1 MAPID
6 LTARRFG
13 NEQSPYLLS
22 SADWNKV
29 HAFAQGGLRLPTDE
43 GPLRQYIGYGG
54 PDFGPFN
61 PLLDTYRSIKNRAA
75 QWRDGLFGQVIGMAD
90 GIVQYAGTTTQS
102 YNGLRP
108 VILQL
113 LNAPTPELQ
122 AEFERQIAPLAATAQ
137 RMADQAGATAQA
149 VVDYSKGASAD
160 HDRLIQIINHYNWQ
174 FGQTQDQMN
183 DRYRQLEAERH
194 RLEGKIEEYKQAVI
208 VAATTPTYAWIPIIG
223 WIAGGVVAGVY
234 GDKAVKAKAEAE
246 AARDQIV
253 RLQEQVA
260 RDRALLDAIQRG
272 QQITGTVDAS
282 LAAALP
288 VIQRMEGVW
297 RAFAADLTNVTR
309 LVKEDLAQAD
319 PILRDFVTD
328 EALLG
333 WQKLGQAAAEYR
345 QNADAQF
352 RAIVLAA

>member
-1 MAPID
+1 MAVID
-6 LTARRFG
+6 LTARRFAG
-13 NEQSPYLLS
+13 GQSSYLLS
-22 SADWNKV
+22 EADWGKV
-29 HAFAQGGLRLPTDE
+29 HGFAQAGLRLPTDE
-43 GPLRQYIGYGG
+43 GSLRQYIGYGG
-54 PDFGPFN
+54 PDFGPFV
-61 PLLDTYRSIKNRAA
+61 PLVDAYRAIKGRAA

-90 GIVQYAGTTTQS
+90 GIVQYASTTSQS

-108 VILQL
+108 LILQL
-113 LNAPTPELQ
+113 LSAPSPELQ
-122 AEFERQIAPLAATAQ
+122 AEFERQIAPLAAAAQ
-137 RMADQAGATAQA
+137 QMADQAGATAQA
-149 VVDYSKGASAD
+149 VVAYSQGANAD
-160 HDRLIQIINHYNWQ
+160 HDRLVQIINHYNWQ

-183 DRYRQLEAERH
+183 DRYRQLEAERL
-194 RLEGKIEEYKQAVI
+194 RLEGKIEEYRQAVI

-272 QQITGTVDAS
+272 QQVTGSVEAS

-288 VIQRMEGVW
+288 VIQKMEGVW
-297 RAFAADLTNVTR
+297 RAFATDLANVTR

-333 WQKLGQAAAEYR
+333 WQRLAQVATEYR
-345 QNADAQF
+345 QNAYAQF
-352 RAIVLAA
+352 QAIVLAA